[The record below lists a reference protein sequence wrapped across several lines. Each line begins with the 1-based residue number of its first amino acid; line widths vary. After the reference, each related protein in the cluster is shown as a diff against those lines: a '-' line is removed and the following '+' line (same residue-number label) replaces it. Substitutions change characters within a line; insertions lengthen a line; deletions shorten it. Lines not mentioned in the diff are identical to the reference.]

1 MKGPFFVD
9 GFRYGVNGR
18 REDKTDLIVWWHKE
32 VVEIKRVAESFF

>member
-18 REDKTDLIVWWHKE
+18 REDKTDLIVWW
-32 VVEIKRVAESFF
+32 AGGT